1 MYIQMTVEKSALR
14 QADMRRHREAR
25 SGGKQAERE
34 RGGGRTERDRQ

>member
-25 SGGKQAERE
+25 SGASRQRERE
-34 RGGGRTERDRQ
+34 RERETER